1 MNKPIIIPQN
11 LPAKWGYKATKNE
24 KAEGLH
30 WGEKPVNLSGPIRF
44 YLGGRAKTAG
54 AVLNFRFPT
63 CLWISPSPVI
73 SASFKASSS
82 KAGRFRTETESLDNP
97 NSTKSPRQNPQA
109 LTGLDNLQQR
119 TVHPRASD
127 SQKMDLQWPST
138 DSTHRIPTS
147 MDSHGQ
153 VALTLYFTSL
163 QAQFTTCVTSGCSS
177 NLGYGAMVPKR
188 LHGSMLMWIK
198 QCHIFTT
205 HFPGMLTIPPIYL
218 FMVMTGGWLICGSM
232 WLHWY
237 PVVDPCHRFAAEPLC
252 PCSGTEV
259 RQVTTNIKPFLCQ
272 KKMLVLKKKWA

>member
-1 MNKPIIIPQN
+1 MLNYQRVNGVTKPLRTKKLCRAP
-11 LPAKWGYKATKNE
+11 LRGKACE
-24 KAEGLH
+24 LVRADPILFG
-30 WGEKPVNLSGPIRF
+30 WPGEKPPELCSI
-44 YLGGRAKTAG
+44 LGSPW
-54 AVLNFRFPT
+54 FPT

-73 SASFKASSS
+73 QVSKPSSS
-82 KAGRFRTETESLDNP
+82 KAGRFRTETES
-97 NSTKSPRQNPQA
+97 
-109 LTGLDNLQQR
+109 LDNLQQR

-198 QCHIFTT
+198 HDKTMPYFY
-205 HFPGMLTIPPIYL
+205 H
-218 FMVMTGGWLICGSM
+218 
-232 WLHWY
+232 
-237 PVVDPCHRFAAEPLC
+237 
-252 PCSGTEV
+252 
-259 RQVTTNIKPFLCQ
+259 PFSWEC
-272 KKMLVLKKKWA
+272 